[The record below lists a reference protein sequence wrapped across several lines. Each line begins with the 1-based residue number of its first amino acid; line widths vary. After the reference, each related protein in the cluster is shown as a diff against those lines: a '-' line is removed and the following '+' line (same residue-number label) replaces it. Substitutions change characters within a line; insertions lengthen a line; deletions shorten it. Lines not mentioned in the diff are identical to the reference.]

1 MSIFKIELKNI
12 TELRK
17 ADGSVNRYPPVGELK
32 KFLVMYMESGQG
44 IVILHDSFYDY
55 QYDTKLSSY
64 HKVDSHNVI
73 GHMLDV
79 IVENDDKLYLIVEF
93 NDTFNPEKDYIC
105 FYRANLESDPRE
117 QERTLK
123 ITNLFAIDL
132 ITIVESEKEAIT
144 SRSSFEPYFISRET

>member
-17 ADGSVNRYPPVGELK
+17 ADGSINRYPPVGELK

-55 QYDTKLSSY
+55 QYDTKLSNY

-73 GHMLDV
+73 GHIVDV
-79 IVENDDKLYLIVEF
+79 LTDENEEKIYLIVEF
-93 NDTFNPEKDYIC
+93 NDTFNAKKEYIC
-105 FYRANLESDPRE
+105 YYRANLESDPRE
-117 QERTLK
+117 KDRTLK
-123 ITNLFAIDL
+123 ITDLFAVDL
-132 ITIVESEKEAIT
+132 ITIAESEKETIT
-144 SRSSFEPYFISRET
+144 ELSYFEPYLE

>member
-64 HKVDSHNVI
+64 HKVD
-73 GHMLDV
+73 
-79 IVENDDKLYLIVEF
+79 DKLYLIVEF

-132 ITIVESEKEAIT
+132 ITIAESEKEAIT

>member
-32 KFLVMYMESGQG
+32 KFLVMYMVSDRG
-44 IVILHDSFYDY
+44 
-55 QYDTKLSSY
+55 
-64 HKVDSHNVI
+64 I

-132 ITIVESEKEAIT
+132 ITIAESEKEAIT